1 MTSNKEPDMAAA
13 SKATTADRT
22 SILKRFLVTLVCMI
36 FFEVTGFIIQL
47 SVLFQF
53 GYLLIAKKRSEPLR
67 TFTNTLAQYG
77 YRLMRYNTLN
87 DNKRPF
93 PFNPF
98 PEDKDCEAPVKQV
111 QFK

>member
-1 MTSNKEPDMAAA
+1 MAGEN
-13 SKATTADRT
+13 KATKADRGM
-22 SILKRFLVTLVCMI
+22 ILKRFLVTLVCMI

-47 SVLFQF
+47 AVLFQY

-67 TFTNTLAQYG
+67 VFCNTLSQYG

-93 PFNPF
+93 PFSQF
-98 PEDKDCEAPVKQV
+98 PEDAECDPPVKQV

>member
-1 MTSNKEPDMAAA
+1 MADDN
-13 SKATTADRT
+13 KATKADRGT
-22 SILKRFLVTLVCMI
+22 ILKRFLVTLVCMI
-36 FFEVTGFIIQL
+36 FFEVTGLIIQL
-47 SVLFQF
+47 AVLFQY

-67 TFTNTLAQYG
+67 IFCNTLSQYG

-93 PFNPF
+93 PFSQF
-98 PEDKDCEAPVKQV
+98 PDDSECDAPVKQV